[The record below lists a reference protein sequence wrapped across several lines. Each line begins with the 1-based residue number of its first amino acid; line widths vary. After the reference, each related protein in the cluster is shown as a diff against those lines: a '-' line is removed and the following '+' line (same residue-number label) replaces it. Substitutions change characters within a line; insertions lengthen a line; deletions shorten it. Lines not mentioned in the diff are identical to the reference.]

1 MNKINEQ
8 VGRSIIMAQER
19 QNERDLSMSVEDL
32 ARVNQIIDS
41 SRALEA

>member
-19 QNERDLSMSVEDL
+19 QNERDLSTSVEDL